1 MPRLDFDKCPG
12 AVFAFV
18 LQLTCNSVSSSPQL
32 TMSTTTTVTE
42 QRTPIFLAPNTI
54 QPEVGSADKQ
64 ESPEKSII
72 SSSPKS
78 STRTACCHK
87 PYYDVVLNYRLAVE
101 KGGDEIIWGGT
112 YGQMRRKYDK
122 TTVRIYDERGHED
135 NFSLDVQGFQLVRNK
150 AKKITMVDDM
160 VPHKGSSY
168 DDECEELM
176 KKV

>member
-1 MPRLDFDKCPG
+1 
-12 AVFAFV
+12 
-18 LQLTCNSVSSSPQL
+18 
-32 TMSTTTTVTE
+32 MSATVTATNTATE
-42 QRTPIFLAPNTI
+42 QSTLNFQVSDTNHAATQIADE
-54 QPEVGSADKQ
+54 QP
-64 ESPEKSII
+64 SPDQ
-72 SSSPKS
+72 SSTEIGPKS
-78 STRTACCHK
+78 ATRTGCCHK

-135 NFSLDVQGFQLVRNK
+135 NFSLDVHGFQLVRNK

-160 VPHKGSSY
+160 VPHKGTSY

-176 KKV
+176 KKM